1 MAKRNSTSK
10 PRLSR
15 NRERSSDESRLLEDE
30 RRRLFEAIGI
40 IQTSRHALTSLLEDL
55 DETSVI
61 DALRA
66 ASTIID
72 GVAAALAP
80 QSRTES
86 AVALVQR
93 EDAI

>member
-1 MAKRNSTSK
+1 MANRNSTSK
-10 PRLSR
+10 LRLSR
-15 NRERSSDESRLLEDE
+15 NRERTPNESRQLEDE

-40 IQTSRHALTSLLEDL
+40 IQTSRHALASLLEDL
-55 DETSVI
+55 DQTSVI
-61 DALRA
+61 DALQA

-86 AVALVQR
+86 AAPLVR
-93 EDAI
+93 P

>member
-10 PRLSR
+10 LLLSR
-15 NRERSSDESRLLEDE
+15 NLGQARDESRQLEDE
-30 RRRLFEAIGI
+30 RKRLFEAIGI
-40 IQTSRHALTSLLEDL
+40 IQTSRHALASLLEDL
-55 DETSVI
+55 DQTSVI
-61 DALRA
+61 DALQA

-86 AVALVQR
+86 AAPLVQP
-93 EDAI
+93 

>member
-10 PRLSR
+10 LSLSR
-15 NRERSSDESRLLEDE
+15 NLGHACNESRQLEDE

-40 IQTSRHALTSLLEDL
+40 IQTSRHALASLLEDL

-61 DALRA
+61 DALQA

-80 QSRTES
+80 QNRTEL
-86 AVALVQR
+86 AAPLVQP
-93 EDAI
+93 